1 MKLTLIVEFP
11 KNYCL
16 FSFNL
21 IYLNGKTG
29 VNILNKIIILS
40 ALILISLT
48 LQAQIPVAVLEL
60 EGKGLTE
67 MEASILTDRLRNE
80 LFQTGRFRVIERDK
94 MSDILNEQGF
104 QLSECTSTE
113 CMVEIGRMLGVEQMV
128 GGSVSKFGSMFS
140 ISARMISVE
149 TGEIYG
155 TATYDHEGRI
165 EDLLKFGMKAV
176 ANKLSGFSKG
186 ASDRVTSSPIAQQA
200 EPTPPPSSSATTLI
214 AQTQEAQEEKPE
226 TAPIINKPE
235 SVTKAP
241 GLKNPRI
248 MLRSEL
254 GVYGLSNQ
262 DAKDN
267 FKGTTGM
274 VLGSYG
280 VFNFKNI
287 PNFANIGALAGI
299 QIMALVLTP
308 KDDRSQDF
316 EYSDVYVVSRLGL
329 QASSNSSSAL
339 NISVNFGYAA
349 VSFVR
354 MMYYQGTSYGDAVSE
369 TSGGIF
375 TDLIFSLRP
384 FKSINLTLDG
394 GYGMLVAGKKNVYGG
409 SKFIIGGSL
418 NF

>member
-1 MKLTLIVEFP
+1 
-11 KNYCL
+11 
-16 FSFNL
+16 
-21 IYLNGKTG
+21 
-29 VNILNKIIILS
+29 LNKIVVFSMLVF
-40 ALILISLT
+40 ISMA
-48 LQAQIPVAVLEL
+48 LQAQIPIAVLEL
-60 EGKGLTE
+60 EGKGLGE

-80 LFQTGRFRVIERDK
+80 LFQTGKFRVIERDK

-140 ISARMISVE
+140 ISARLISVE
-149 TGEIYG
+149 TGEIFG

-176 ANKLSGFSKG
+176 ANKLSGFTQA
-186 ASDRVTSSPIAQQA
+186 ASDQVTSSPIVQQA
-200 EPTPPPSSSATTLI
+200 EPAPPPSSSSTTVI
-214 AQTQEAQEEKPE
+214 AKTQEAQEEKSE
-226 TAPIINKPE
+226 TAQIISKPE

-254 GVYGLSNQ
+254 GVYGLSNK

-267 FKGTTGM
+267 FKGTTG
-274 VLGSYG
+274 VLLGGYG

-287 PNFANIGALAGI
+287 PNFANIGALAGM
-299 QIMALVLTP
+299 QMMALVLTP
-308 KDDRSQDF
+308 KDDRYEGF
-316 EYSDVYVVSRLGL
+316 ENSDIYVISRLGL

-339 NISVNFGYAA
+339 NISASVGYAA
-349 VSFVR
+349 VSFAEII
-354 MMYYQGTSYGDAVSE
+354 YYEGTSYGDPVNE